1 MKAVASSHVGI
12 VSSCILVAS
21 SHVCIASS
29 CALVT
34 SSHACVA
41 SSCLL
46 FLCVCVCIHSYHSH
60 TVCLLVLHSTHCGIG
75 SLTVIEYGSKDGSL
89 PFPLTVTGHMVLS

>member
-1 MKAVASSHVGI
+1 MKAVALSHVCI
-12 VSSCILVAS
+12 ASSCILVAS

-29 CALVT
+29 CVG
-34 SSHACVA
+34 
-41 SSCLL
+41 
-46 FLCVCVCIHSYHSH
+46 
-60 TVCLLVLHSTHCGIG
+60 LHSTHCGTG